1 MTCVTTFGER
11 AMYMVY
17 RLIMGRLSKVVLLSL
32 LLILSGVP
40 GAASLLCAQPI
51 KSHAHACCRGHERA
65 AASHCGAASV
75 QSGNPSCCQVAPIN
89 STPVQNLLLSG
100 NSNDGAQVFRALSGM
115 AGDIP
120 ASILFSGRGSPRLA
134 KLQHSPV
141 HALLC
146 TFLV

>member
-1 MTCVTTFGER
+1 MIYVI
-11 AMYMVY
+11 Y
-17 RLIMGRLSKVVLLSL
+17 RLTMGRLSKVVMLSL
-32 LLILSGVP
+32 LMILSGVP
-40 GAASLLCAQPI
+40 SSASLLCAQPL
-51 KSHAHACCRGHERA
+51 KSHACACCMGHEQV

-75 QSGNPSCCQVAPIN
+75 QSGNPCSCKVAPIS

-100 NSNDGAQVFRALSGM
+100 NSNDGAQVFRALRGM

-120 ASILFSGRGSPRLA
+120 ASILFSGRGSPQSE
-134 KLQHSPV
+134 KLRHSPA